1 MEQVSREKEREREK
15 VWMRDTEWEW
25 EQSRGERKQTK
36 EGVLGGSGNGDIKI
50 IYQEGSLALSTE

>member
-1 MEQVSREKEREREK
+1 
-15 VWMRDTEWEW
+15 MRDTEWEW